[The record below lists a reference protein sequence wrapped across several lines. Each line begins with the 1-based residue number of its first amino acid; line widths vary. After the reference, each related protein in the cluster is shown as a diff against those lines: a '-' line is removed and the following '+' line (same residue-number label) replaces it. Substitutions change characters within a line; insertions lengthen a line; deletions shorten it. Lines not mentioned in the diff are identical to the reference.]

1 MAKKKLL
8 GYKTI
13 VRIDGAAVGFL
24 MNVTPSA
31 YSREAVDV
39 TVIDDLIQQTL
50 DADPPKIEPIKLT
63 CFWDP
68 ADTGDDAFETI
79 FFDTDPDAREVP
91 IELEFQASNPKK
103 KLAFN
108 GRIMKITP
116 AQVSQKDKIAR
127 EIEIQPTSKPT
138 KTTVA

>member
-1 MAKKKLL
+1 MPKEKLL
-8 GYKTI
+8 GYQTI
-13 VRIDGAAVGFL
+13 VRINAVAVGFL

-39 TVIDDLIQQTL
+39 TVIDDVIQQNL

-68 ADTGDDAFETI
+68 ADSGDDAIETI
-79 FFDTDPDAREVP
+79 FFNASISAREVP
-91 IELEFQASNPKK
+91 IELEFRASNPKK

-108 GRIMKITP
+108 GRIMKISP
-116 AQVSQKDKIAR
+116 AQVTQKDKIAR
-127 EIEIQPTSKPT
+127 EIEIQPTSKPV
-138 KTTVA
+138 KTTVT